1 MNNGLKML
9 LRAITY
15 TGVLTLHWLHS
26 YSLKIVPLYILR
38 ILKSSTNKQPSRNR
52 WILFSWQLW
61 IARKM
66 CQKEIDRYWLI
77 LSNRC
82 RKRKWF
88 YFQNS
93 PKYLDYLN
101 LKIQQDYGGRGKW
114 VIFIISNVS
123 FNIWKKK
130 PPKMKISTI

>member
-1 MNNGLKML
+1 ML

-15 TGVLTLHWLHS
+15 TGVLILHWLHS

-52 WILFSWQLW
+52 WIFSSWQLW
-61 IARKM
+61 IARKL
-66 CQKEIDRYWLI
+66 CQKEIDWYWL
-77 LSNRC
+77 SDRC
-82 RKRKWF
+82 RKGKWF

-93 PKYLDYLN
+93 PKYLDNLN
-101 LKIQQDYGGRGKW
+101 LKIQQDCGGEVRW
-114 VIFIISNVS
+114 VMFIISNVS

-130 PPKMKISTI
+130 PPQMKISTI